1 MKIVLDTNVVL
12 RFILRDHET
21 MSVAAYELF
30 IKAGDGD
37 VQLMLDPVV
46 IAECCFVLSGRI
58 YAFSKSD
65 IASVL
70 SKIVMLDG
78 VVVDEAS
85 HINDALE
92 IFSKYGVDYAD
103 AYLTAVARAKN
114 LMVATFDQDFRRIG
128 AAVYPL

>member
-30 IKAGDGD
+30 TKAGAGEI
-37 VQLMLDPVV
+37 QLLLDSVV
-46 IAECCFVLSGRI
+46 IAECCFVLSGKV
-58 YAFSKSD
+58 YSFSKSD
-65 IASVL
+65 IAAVL

-78 VVVDEAS
+78 VVVDEVS
-85 HINDALE
+85 RINDALE
-92 IFSKYGVDYAD
+92 TFSKYGVDYGD
-103 AYLTAVARAKN
+103 AYLTAVARAEN

-128 AAVYPL
+128 ATVYPL

>member
-30 IKAGDGD
+30 TKAGAG
-37 VQLMLDPVV
+37 
-46 IAECCFVLSGRI
+46 E
-58 YAFSKSD
+58 KSD
-65 IASVL
+65 IAAVL

-78 VVVDEAS
+78 VIVDEVS
-85 HINDALE
+85 RINDALE
-92 IFSKYGVDYAD
+92 TFSKYGVDYAD
-103 AYLTAVARAKN
+103 AYLTSVAREEN

-128 AAVYPL
+128 ATVYSL